1 MPYAFG
7 RKSLQRLQ
15 TAHPLW
21 RDVAQVAI
29 AETPMDFT
37 VVWAFRGEEDQNA
50 AFASGAST
58 KRYPDS
64 KHNYTATEQDIDEGY
79 ASRIGQ
85 PLSLAVDFMPWFRL
99 TPHIR
104 WDWPEEARWLNGFIV
119 GVGTP
124 IVRPHGFIIRT
135 GADWDMD
142 GDHHDQRLI
151 DLPHL
156 ELRRLDNA

>member
-1 MPYAFG
+1 MPYALG

-15 TAHPLW
+15 MAHPLW
-21 RDVAQVAI
+21 RDVAQEGI

-37 VVWAFRGEEDQNA
+37 VLCTFRGEEEQND
-50 AFASGAST
+50 AFENGRST
-58 KRYPDS
+58 KRWPES
-64 KHNYTATEQDIDEGY
+64 KHNYTSAQQDIDEGF

-85 PLSLAVDFMPWFRL
+85 PLSLAVDLVPWFRL
-99 TPHIR
+99 DPHIR
-104 WDWPEEARWLNGFIV
+104 WDWPEEVRWLNGFIV
-119 GVGTP
+119 GIGTP

-142 GDHHDQRLI
+142 GDQHDQKLI

-156 ELRRLDNA
+156 ELVRMR